1 MKDRLFTLLLTILLA
16 WLALFIT
23 PGCSSVA
30 YYGQAVSGHMSLMRR
45 REPVDKLLADSQTE
59 PELAEHLKQA
69 QTILDFAETQLGL
82 EADGSYRKIVISG
95 QSAVSWNLIVAE
107 EFSVDAKL
115 WCFPVA
121 GCVPYRGYFKQEKAQ
136 QVAKKSRSE
145 GFDVYISP
153 ALAYST
159 LGWFDDPLIDTMFQ
173 YSETQL
179 AAVLIHELAH
189 KKLYVA
195 DDTEFSE
202 SFAEF
207 VESVGVQRWLQH
219 IGNADA
225 LDRWSKRRLAQP
237 QFDALLASTR
247 DALRTIYGSGENPG
261 RMRKLKQDTLDRMKA
276 DYSRLVEQEWQG
288 NDYFAGWIEGDLNNA
303 KLALAESYA
312 GGVCAFSVLF
322 DQAEGNLAD
331 FYALAKHKS
340 NENEAQRK
348 SWLHQPCTEFASVP
362 DL

>member
-1 MKDRLFTLLLTILLA
+1 MKDRLFALLLTTVLT
-16 WLALFIT
+16 WLALMIT

-30 YYGQAVSGHMSLMRR
+30 YYGQAVSGHLSLMRR
-45 REPVDKLLADSQTE
+45 REPVDKLLIDSQTE
-59 PELAEHLKQA
+59 PALAEQLKQA
-69 QTILDFAETQLGL
+69 QAILDFAETALGL
-82 EADGSYRKIVISG
+82 DADGSYRKVVISG
-95 QSAVSWNLIVAE
+95 QSAVSWNVIVAE

-121 GCVPYRGYFKQEKAQ
+121 GCVPYRGYFKQQKAQ
-136 QVAKKSRSE
+136 QVAEKSRSK

-179 AAVLIHELAH
+179 AAILFHELAH

-195 DDTEFSE
+195 DDTDFSE

-219 IGNADA
+219 TGNSGA
-225 LDRWSKRRLAQP
+225 LESWSKRRLAQP

-247 DALRTIYGSGENPG
+247 DTLRKIYGSGASPEQL
-261 RMRKLKQDTLDRMKA
+261 RTMKQDTLDRMKT
-276 DYSRLVEQEWQG
+276 DYFRLVEQEWQG
-288 NDYFAGWIEGDLNNA
+288 NDYFAGWVEGDLNNA

-312 GGVCAFSVLF
+312 GGICAFSALF
-322 DQAEGNLAD
+322 GQAGGNLAD
-331 FYALAKHKS
+331 FYVLAKQKS
-340 NENEAQRK
+340 IESEALRK
-348 SWLHQPCTEFASVP
+348 SWMHQPCPEFASVP